1 MTDMTFLIRMAF
13 FNTFVILNV
22 ILNVDGNL
30 NGVGE
35 ESAGKLILHYA
46 M

>member
-13 FNTFVILNV
+13 FNTFV